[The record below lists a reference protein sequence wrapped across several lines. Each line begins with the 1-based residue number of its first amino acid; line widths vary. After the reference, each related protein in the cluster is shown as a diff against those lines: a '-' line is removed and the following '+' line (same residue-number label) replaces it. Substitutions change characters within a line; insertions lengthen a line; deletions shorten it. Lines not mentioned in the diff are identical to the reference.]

1 MIADVNPSEL
11 PVVLSTHAPFF
22 RKSDHK
28 DFEWALA
35 PPDEDLFPADPAQP
49 LRPLRH
55 PDAQGGRR
63 AIQGPVHVQH
73 LHRCEE
79 AACPFKERKVEGDA
93 SGTEDAGA
101 EDGEVEQPAG
111 EEILA
116 QVPLPLPEPEEIP
129 VPRLT
134 RARRV

>member
-1 MIADVNPSEL
+1 MLKEADERAKALFTFSTSIAAKKP
-11 PVVLSTHAPFF
+11 
-22 RKSDHK
+22 
-28 DFEWALA
+28 LA
-35 PPDEDLFPADPAQP
+35 PSRSA
-49 LRPLRH
+49 
-55 PDAQGGRR
+55 
-63 AIQGPVHVQH
+63 
-73 LHRCEE
+73 
-79 AACPFKERKVEGDA
+79 KVEGDA